1 MKKMKVV
8 IVGGGFA
15 GIQLIRK
22 LDENLFDIL
31 LIDRLNHHQFQ
42 PLFYQVATSQI
53 EPSSISFP
61 LRNVFSERKNVQVRM
76 TEVTAVYPDQN
87 KIKTDIGEFDY
98 DFLILAMGCTTNF
111 YGNQNICRNSFTL
124 KTTYDAITIRNHIIT
139 TFEKIV
145 SASEE
150 EREALNNL
158 VIVGGGPTGVE
169 LAGAFAEIK
178 RNILPKDYKGVDFS
192 KFNVIL
198 VEGTK
203 NTLGNMTDASKV
215 ESKNYLERLGV
226 DIRTEVFVKDYDGNI
241 LQLSNGEFIRTRTVI
256 WVAGVTGNTVDGLSQ
271 EVVTRGNRIKV
282 DRYNKVQ
289 GYQNIFAIGDLACM
303 STPKYPNGHPQVAN
317 VAINQAKLLAKNL
330 KLLIS
335 GKQPKEYEYKD
346 LGSMATIGRNKAV
359 VDLPFIHFKGYFA
372 WVIWMFL
379 HLMLILSVRNKL
391 IIFINW
397 AWAYVKKD
405 TSLRLI
411 LKEDKKKCTHLK

>member
-22 LDENLFDIL
+22 LDEKLFDIL

-61 LRNVFSERKNVQVRM
+61 LRNIFNERKNVQVRM

-145 SASEE
+145 SASKE

-178 RNILPKDYKGVDFS
+178 RNILPKDYKDVDFS

-241 LQLSNGEFIRTRTVI
+241 LQLSNGEFIRTKTVI